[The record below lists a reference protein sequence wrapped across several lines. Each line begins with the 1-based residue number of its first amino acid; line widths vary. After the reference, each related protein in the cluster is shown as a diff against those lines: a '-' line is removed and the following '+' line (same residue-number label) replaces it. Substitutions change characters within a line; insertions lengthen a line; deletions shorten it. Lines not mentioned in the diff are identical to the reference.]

1 MKIYSE
7 ICFENTPS
15 IWRNS
20 LLVFFCFFLHLQPRL
35 TAFCRSRLFSL
46 KINLFSTASRPQRDK
61 FPWKEAG
68 TPSECAGLRKA
79 ENPPGYTKMC
89 FEKKQ
94 LDFIRPCIMKKFNVY
109 LRFRKILHLIVSKV
123 QEKKY
128 PETQKFNIPQTEE
141 NILKFWEENNIFE
154 KSLENRKAN
163 KPFVFYEGPPSANG
177 RPGIHHVMA
186 RTIKDLVCRYKSLR
200 GYYVPRKAG
209 WDTHGLPVEI
219 QVEKKL
225 GITKKDIGTKIS
237 IEEYNRECRKTVM
250 QYKEEWDE
258 LTRRMGYW
266 IDLENPYITFTNEY
280 IESVWFLLKNF
291 YEKGLLYKGYT
302 IQPYS
307 PGAGTGLSSHELNLP
322 GCYRPV
328 KDISMVAQFKVVKNE
343 KSEFLFKNND
353 ADVYFLAWTTTP
365 WTLPSNCALTLGK
378 NIDYALVHTLN
389 KYTGKPVNVILA
401 KETLKNYFDK
411 EAENQDF
418 ANYETGKN
426 QAVPWKIIG
435 EYKGKDLLGIKYEPL
450 FSYVSDK
457 ELQEKAY
464 KVIDGDFVSTEEG
477 TGIVHTAS
485 LFGADDFAVCK
496 KHNIPSV
503 LVKDEEGNRVPLVNK
518 EGRFRPEVT
527 DFAGRGVKPEFD
539 PEEIRN
545 QKDYK
550 PTDLLIALKLK
561 EEGKAFSINK
571 YEHNYPHCWRTDKP
585 VIYYPLDSWFVKVT
599 AVKEDLTRLNETI
612 NWQPPSTGQGR
623 FGNWLKNASDWNLSR
638 SRYWGI
644 PLPIWVNED
653 KTEYKCIGSIKELYK
668 EIEKAVSVGVMQE
681 NPLES
686 LEELD
691 LHRPYIDRVV
701 LADSQGKPMY
711 RESDLIDV
719 WFDSGAMPYAQWH
732 YPFENTE
739 LFEKN
744 FPADFISEGVDQTRG
759 WFYTLHVIA
768 TIFKKSVAYKNVIS
782 TGLVLDKN
790 GNKMS
795 KRLGNAVDPFTTIN
809 KYGVDPLRWYMITH
823 APPWDNLK
831 FNFQELEDTKR
842 KFFGT
847 LQNTYNFFALYANI
861 DNFFYSASEKIPV
874 ENRTELDRWVL
885 SKLNN
890 LIAFVTEKMDA
901 YDPTP
906 AARAIQNFLIEDVSN
921 WYVRLSRRRFWKS
934 DWAKDKIAAFQ
945 TLYEVL
951 HTLSLLTAPYIP
963 FIAEWLYKNL
973 TDFRT
978 NPTEN
983 SVHLQDFPQTN
994 SEEINKELE
1003 EKIDLARRV
1012 VYLVRSLRK
1021 QEKIRIRQPLK
1032 QVLVAALD
1040 NKTQQYLRETEE
1052 IIKAEVNVKNVALLP
1067 ADSDIIVKEV
1077 KPNYRVLGP
1086 KLGKK
1091 IKIIGKLFK
1100 ELSQEEIKKL
1110 EQEGKL
1116 EFEIDGEKVVI
1127 SIDETEIISKDIP
1140 GWKVASDGKITLAL
1154 DVEITEDL
1162 KSEGLARDFVNR
1174 IQNLRKEIGLE
1185 VTDRIQIFLPEEE
1198 VLREIIA
1205 RHKDYISREVL
1216 ANDIKF
1222 VDKNQEF
1229 PYTFELDGKN
1239 YYLNLLKA

>member
-1 MKIYSE
+1 M
-7 ICFENTPS
+7 
-15 IWRNS
+15 
-20 LLVFFCFFLHLQPRL
+20 
-35 TAFCRSRLFSL
+35 
-46 KINLFSTASRPQRDK
+46 
-61 FPWKEAG
+61 
-68 TPSECAGLRKA
+68 
-79 ENPPGYTKMC
+79 
-89 FEKKQ
+89 
-94 LDFIRPCIMKKFNVY
+94 
-109 LRFRKILHLIVSKV
+109 SKV

-128 PETQKFNIPQTEE
+128 PETKNFNIPEIEE
-141 NILKFWEENNIFE
+141 NILKFWEENSIFE
-154 KSLENRKAN
+154 KSLEQRKEN
-163 KPFVFYEGPPSANG
+163 EHFVFYEGPPSANG

-186 RTIKDLVCRYKSLR
+186 RTIKDLVCRYKSLQ

-237 IEEYNRECRKTVM
+237 IEEYNKECRKTVM

-266 IDLENPYITFTNEY
+266 IDLDNPYITFENEY
-280 IESVWFLLKNF
+280 IESVWYILKTF

-328 KDISMVAQFKVVKNE
+328 KDISMVAQFKVIRNE
-343 KSEFLFKNND
+343 KSEFLFEDENEQ
-353 ADVYFLAWTTTP
+353 VYFLAWTTTP

-378 NIDYALVHTLN
+378 NITYVKVRTLN
-389 KYTGKPVNVILA
+389 KYTGEPISVILA
-401 KETLKNYFDK
+401 KDTLKNYFDK
-411 EAENQDF
+411 EAENKDF
-418 ANYETGKN
+418 STYETGKN
-426 QAVPWKIIG
+426 TPVPWKISG
-435 EYKGKDLLGIKYEPL
+435 EYLGKDLLGIKYEPL
-450 FSYVSDK
+450 FSYVSNE
-457 ELQEKAY
+457 ELRSKAY

-496 KHNIPSV
+496 KHGIPSV
-503 LVKDEEGNRVPLVNK
+503 LVKDEEGNEVPLVDK

-561 EEGKAFSINK
+561 EEGKAFAINK

-585 VIYYPLDSWFVKVT
+585 VIYYPLDSWFIKVT
-599 AVKEDLTRLNETI
+599 AVKEKLIALNKTI

-653 KTEYKCIGSIKELYK
+653 KSEYKCIGSIEELNR
-668 EIEKAVSVGVMQE
+668 EIENAISVGVMKE
-681 NPLES
+681 NPLEK

-691 LHRPYIDRVV
+691 LHRPYIDRVI
-701 LADSQGKPMY
+701 LADSQGKPML
-711 RESDLIDV
+711 REPDLIDV

-732 YPFENTE
+732 YPFENKDI
-739 LFEKN
+739 FEKN

-768 TIFKKSVAYKNVIS
+768 TIFMESVAYKNVIS

-795 KRLGNAVDPFTTIN
+795 KRLGNAVDPFTTIE

-831 FNFQELEDTKR
+831 FNFQELEDTRR

-847 LQNTYNFFALYANI
+847 LQNTYNFFAMYANI
-861 DNFFYSASEKIPV
+861 DDFSYNQGEIVPV
-874 ENRTELDRWVL
+874 KNRTELDRWVL
-885 SKLNN
+885 SRLHS
-890 LIAFVTEKMDA
+890 LIKFVEEKMEA

-906 AARAIQNFLIEDVSN
+906 AARAIQNFLIEEVSN

-934 DWAKDKIAAFQ
+934 DRGTDKLAAFQ
-945 TLYEVL
+945 TLYEIL
-951 HTLSLLTAPYIP
+951 ETLSILMAPYVP
-963 FIAEWLYKNL
+963 FISEWLYKNL
-973 TDFRT
+973 TDFRS
-978 NPTEN
+978 NSREN
-983 SVHLQDFPQTN
+983 SVHLQDFPQAN
-994 SEEINKELE
+994 PENIDKELE

-1012 VYLVRSLRK
+1012 VFLVRSLRK

-1040 NKTQQYLRETEE
+1040 HKTQQYLKDTED
-1052 IIKAEVNVKNVALLP
+1052 IIKSEVNIKEVALLP

-1077 KPNYRVLGP
+1077 KPNYRMLGP

-1091 IKIIGKLFK
+1091 IKVLGKLFK
-1100 ELSQEEIKKL
+1100 ELSQEEIRKL
-1110 EQEGKL
+1110 ENEGKITFHI
-1116 EFEIDGEKVVI
+1116 EGEDIEISLQEV
-1127 SIDETEIISKDIP
+1127 EILSKDIP

-1154 DVEITEDL
+1154 DIEITEDL

-1185 VTDRIQIFLPEEE
+1185 VTDRIKILLQADDALKKVIDK
-1198 VLREIIA
+1198 
-1205 RHKDYISREVL
+1205 HKEYITNEVL
-1216 ANDIKF
+1216 ATEINF
-1222 VDKNQEF
+1222 VEKNQEL
-1229 PYTFELDGKN
+1229 PYSVELEGKK
-1239 YYLNLLKA
+1239 YYLNLLKS